1 MSLQGH
7 TALITGAGQGIGRAC
22 AEVFAE
28 RGADLLLLDR
38 NAETLDAVVTVTGQ
52 LGNKVTALT
61 VDLTDFDGLRKDLEP
76 VCRGLAVDILI
87 NNAGFDRPGTSA
99 KLDMAGFKAV
109 LEIHLSAS
117 LFLIKFFLPAMRA
130 RKWGRIINVS
140 SIYGLIGGKGE
151 VAYSTAKAGL
161 LGLTKSIAREA
172 GQDGVTVNAVLPGL
186 TRTPTIEH
194 FMADKFKQAI
204 IQETPLGRIAEA
216 REIAKVIAFLASED
230 ASYVTAAAI
239 PVSGGWGI

>member
-7 TALITGAGQGIGRAC
+7 RALITGAGQGIGRAC

-28 RGADLLLLDR
+28 RGADLILLDR
-38 NAETLDAVVTVTGQ
+38 NAEALDAAAKVARQTGSDVTS
-52 LGNKVTALT
+52 LT
-61 VDLTDFDGLRKDLEP
+61 VDLTDLESLRKELETA
-76 VCRGLAVDILI
+76 CQCLSVDILV
-87 NNAGFDRPGTSA
+87 NNAGFDRPGTSS
-99 KLDMAGFKAV
+99 KLDMAGFEAV
-109 LEIHLSAS
+109 LEIHLSAP
-117 LFLIKFFLPAMRA
+117 LCLIKFFLPAMRA

-172 GQDGVTVNAVLPGL
+172 GTDGVTVNAVLPGL
-186 TRTPTIEH
+186 TRTPAIEH
-194 FMADKFKQAI
+194 GMADKFKEAI
-204 IQETPLGRIAEA
+204 IRETPLGRIAEA
-216 REIAKVIAFLASED
+216 REIANVIAFLASEE
-230 ASYVTAAAI
+230 ASYITAAAI